1 MKKKFLIIFLLI
13 MLLYS
18 PIISNADDIDNET
31 IDVNAEITSIKPEKN
46 IEPPKTNSRACVVID
61 RNTNMILYGK
71 KENEKRK
78 MASTTKIMT
87 AIVVIENGNLNDI
100 VEVSKKAAGTGGSR
114 LGLKSGDKVKVN
126 DLLYGLM
133 LHSGNDAAVALAEH
147 ISGSIPEFAN
157 LMNKKAQELGLKNTH
172 FETPHGLD
180 SDEHYTTAYELAL
193 LANYALQNKT
203 FAQIVGT
210 KNCTISINGQPKN
223 LRNTNEL
230 LGTFNGIY
238 GVKTGFTNGA
248 NRCLVTSCKKNDL
261 DIICVVLGADTKKF
275 RTQDSIKLINYVFDN
290 YTKINIK
297 EVINDKFE
305 NWKQENE
312 INFEITKGISND
324 LDLKLE
330 DIKNPVIPVRK
341 DKINHIDISIDFK
354 NKYEAPLLK
363 DSKIGTLS
371 VNIPDYLNISYNIYN
386 NNEIKKKSWYT
397 YFFDFIKNFNNYLK

>member
-1 MKKKFLIIFLLI
+1 

-157 LMNKKAQELGLKNTH
+157 LMNK
-172 FETPHGLD
+172 
-180 SDEHYTTAYELAL
+180 
-193 LANYALQNKT
+193 
-203 FAQIVGT
+203 
-210 KNCTISINGQPKN
+210 
-223 LRNTNEL
+223 R
-230 LGTFNGIY
+230 
-238 GVKTGFTNGA
+238 
-248 NRCLVTSCKKNDL
+248 
-261 DIICVVLGADTKKF
+261 
-275 RTQDSIKLINYVFDN
+275 
-290 YTKINIK
+290 
-297 EVINDKFE
+297 
-305 NWKQENE
+305 
-312 INFEITKGISND
+312 
-324 LDLKLE
+324 
-330 DIKNPVIPVRK
+330 
-341 DKINHIDISIDFK
+341 
-354 NKYEAPLLK
+354 
-363 DSKIGTLS
+363 
-371 VNIPDYLNISYNIYN
+371 
-386 NNEIKKKSWYT
+386 
-397 YFFDFIKNFNNYLK
+397 KNFTQI